1 MKHQRLVR
9 VGTVYLPVMDVD
21 VATEWYMNN
30 LHARVSYKD
39 EDKAI
44 LNIANLSLFLVR
56 SLEEQSANFFD
67 HNGSERFSMT
77 FEVDGLHTLEAL
89 HNEYRQK
96 GMKVGEIENRGHA
109 GKNFVFYD
117 LDGNMFD
124 VWSELSPTFKE
135 ND

>member
-1 MKHQRLVR
+1 MKHQGLVR

-21 VATEWYMNN
+21 VAAEWYVNN
-30 LHARVSYKD
+30 LHAEVSYKD
-39 EDKAI
+39 EEKAI

-77 FEVDGLHTLEAL
+77 FEVDGLCALDAL
-89 HNEYRQK
+89 HNEYLQK
-96 GMKVGEIENRGHA
+96 DMKVGEIESRGHG

-135 ND
+135 YD